1 MGFQQI
7 QAPTLRELFVDQ
19 VIGMIFSGELR
30 VGDRLPSER
39 ELSEQMHI
47 SRSMVHT
54 GLEDLE
60 RMGFVRMEPRRG
72 NYIEDYARHG
82 NFETLMALGKYGG
95 QFDHAIESSLVE
107 ARDAIEGGAMIL
119 LGERGTPADIDQLR
133 AITDGLRASVAA
145 GDDAGSAAQ
154 DAGCLGGGHHASQF
168 AGEPPVPPPAV
179 QDHRFVR
186 IAVTPS
192 ATQRRL
198 APGHKLTGI
207 SPLCNRNCRAWCRG
221 RAKRPLPMPLRFAAG
236 DALRLRWTE
245 IDSGRAARLGSG
257 AGFRKPKRSRL
268 CGK

>member
-19 VIGMIFSGELR
+19 VIGMIFSGELK

-82 NFETLMALGKYGG
+82 NFETLMA
-95 QFDHAIESSLVE
+95 AREIRRRSSTMPSRAHSLRR
-107 ARDAIEGGAMIL
+107 ATRLRAGAMLL

-145 GDDAGSAAQ
+145 GEGIAAYARWMRKFDTTITELSGNLIFPLLMNSLADVSGVLWERCVTFWGPETVIEQEMRITAMLAEGCGRDAALYIENIYHHYC
-154 DAGCLGGGHHASQF
+154 DAHPNA
-168 AGEPPVPPPAV
+168 
-179 QDHRFVR
+179 
-186 IAVTPS
+186 
-192 ATQRRL
+192 
-198 APGHKLTGI
+198 
-207 SPLCNRNCRAWCRG
+207 
-221 RAKRPLPMPLRFAAG
+221 
-236 DALRLRWTE
+236 
-245 IDSGRAARLGSG
+245 
-257 AGFRKPKRSRL
+257 
-268 CGK
+268 

>member
-133 AITDGLRASVAA
+133 AITDGLRASLP
-145 GDDAGSAAQ
+145 
-154 DAGCLGGGHHASQF
+154 C
-168 AGEPPVPPPAV
+168 
-179 QDHRFVR
+179 
-186 IAVTPS
+186 
-192 ATQRRL
+192 
-198 APGHKLTGI
+198 
-207 SPLCNRNCRAWCRG
+207 SP
-221 RAKRPLPMPLRFAAG
+221 
-236 DALRLRWTE
+236 
-245 IDSGRAARLGSG
+245 RAAAATLRCISRISIITTVMHTQTSNTFSHPSPPMQIRLTAAAVRRMTFFGVRSGSG
-257 AGFRKPKRSRL
+257 CRDSRE
-268 CGK
+268 CCH

>member
-19 VIGMIFSGELR
+19 VIGLIFSGELR

-133 AITDGLRASVAA
+133 AITDTTITELSGNLIFPLLMNSLADVSGVLWERCVTFW
-145 GDDAGSAAQ
+145 GPETVIEQ
-154 DAGCLGGGHHASQF
+154 
-168 AGEPPVPPPAV
+168 ET
-179 QDHRFVR
+179 R
-186 IAVTPS
+186 ITAM
-192 ATQRRL
+192 L
-198 APGHKLTGI
+198 AEG
-207 SPLCNRNCRAWCRG
+207 RG
-221 RAKRPLPMPLRFAAG
+221 RDAALYIENIYHHYC
-236 DALRLRWTE
+236 DAHPNE
-245 IDSGRAARLGSG
+245 
-257 AGFRKPKRSRL
+257 
-268 CGK
+268 